1 MFFPDVQLSGSTKG
15 NNVELAAAI
24 IIKFEGFFK
33 TFFFFPQFGH
43 SCTQLDADADA
54 DAPHINIY
62 IFIYLFIY
70 N

>member
-33 TFFFFPQFGH
+33 TFFFFPVW
-43 SCTQLDADADA
+43 S
-54 DAPHINIY
+54 
-62 IFIYLFIY
+62 
-70 N
+70 